1 MEKENFPSS
10 IAKILNLVEIFL
22 THSEGVSPQEI
33 LEQTGLSRSSLYSTL
48 AALKDLGYIEQ
59 PEPRGK
65 YYSGPRLQAWR
76 VFSGDFRQELISGFN
91 QEAARSKLSET
102 LLLVIPVQG
111 GMQVL
116 QQSEGVETVRS
127 VYKTGAIFTDFKA
140 ADPIFHSPPAMDIFT
155 NGYNQVEKDGILELC
170 VPICPDGFTP
180 KAVILLSAPAYR
192 WNSAQ
197 FTDKFIT
204 PLRLIAA
211 HLSYRLGA
219 LTYTPYRSTGSQ
231 EYPHAVELSST
242 DIHAFLQEPYTASL
256 ACVRPDGLP
265 HVIPVWQE
273 WDGKG
278 FTVVAWKGSV
288 WAQFIQENPNVSLT
302 IDEPWPPL
310 RRLTARGE
318 ARRLPFEPDSHELIE
333 LTERLTQRYLGD
345 TQAAISRTRI
355 DEAFRIEIYSL
366 KGWQG
371 LPGQTNN
378 SKESRP

>member
-1 MEKENFPSS
+1 MEKENSPSS
-10 IAKILNLVEIFL
+10 IAKILYLVEIFL
-22 THSEGVSPQEI
+22 AHSEGISPQEI
-33 LEQTGLSRSSLYSTL
+33 LEQIELSRSSLYSTL
-48 AALKDLGYIEQ
+48 AVLKGLGYIEQ

-65 YYSGPRLQAWR
+65 YFSGPRLQAWR
-76 VFSGDFRQELISGFN
+76 VFSGDFRQELIAGFN
-91 QEAARSKLSET
+91 QEAARSRLPET
-102 LLLVIPVQG
+102 LLLLIPVQG

-116 QQSEGVETVRS
+116 QQSEGIETVRS
-127 VYKTGAIFTDFKA
+127 VYKTGAIIKDFKT
-140 ADPIFHSPPAMDIFT
+140 ADLIFKLPTSIDIFT
-155 NGYNQVEKDGILELC
+155 NGYCQFEKDSILELC
-170 VPICPDGFTP
+170 IPICPDGFTP
-180 KAVILLSAPAYR
+180 KAAILLSAPTFR
-192 WNSAQ
+192 WNAAQ

-219 LTYTPYRSTGSQ
+219 LTYTPYHSTGIQ
-231 EYPHAVELSST
+231 EYPQTVELSSA
-242 DIHAFLQEPYTASL
+242 DIHAFLQGPYTASL

-278 FTVVAWKGSV
+278 FTIVAWKGSI
-288 WAQFIQENPNVSLT
+288 WAHFIQENPNISLT

-318 ARRLPFEPDSHELIE
+318 ARRLPFEPDSRELAD
-333 LTERLTQRYLGD
+333 LTERLSQRYLGD
-345 TQAAISRTRI
+345 AHAAISRTRI
-355 DEAFRIEIYSL
+355 DEAFRIEIQSL

-371 LPGQTNN
+371 LPGNSIS